1 MLISCNEV
9 VRLFS
14 KLKYIV
20 LHKIVYLEDIFT
32 SFRLKDLNFY
42 FKFLI
47 ILLFVSCI
55 LICTLHTRKS
65 KI

>member
-32 SFRLKDLNFY
+32 SFRLKDLIFY

-47 ILLFVSCI
+47 ILLFCI
-55 LICTLHTRKS
+55 LHSILHSTYEE
-65 KI
+65 I

>member
-32 SFRLKDLNFY
+32 SFRLKDLIFY

-47 ILLFVSCI
+47 ILLFCI
-55 LICTLHTRKS
+55 LHSNLHSTYEE
-65 KI
+65 I

>member
-47 ILLFVSCI
+47 ILLFCI
-55 LICTLHTRKS
+55 LHSNLHSTCTDEG
-65 KI
+65 I